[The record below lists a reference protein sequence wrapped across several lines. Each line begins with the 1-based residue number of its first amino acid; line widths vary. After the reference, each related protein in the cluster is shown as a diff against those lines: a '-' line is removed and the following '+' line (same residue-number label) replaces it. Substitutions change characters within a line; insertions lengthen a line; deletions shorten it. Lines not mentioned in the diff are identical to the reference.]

1 VVDDEIECGS
11 LSKKIC
17 EKADK
22 DISLAFLSNIKRTKR
37 LSLRFSVMGVKSLKK
52 LKRIL
57 FGKKK
62 ASGKV
67 RFDFLV
73 LVQCLRF
80 RTGVNLYYNLISISN
95 QTHNTHGK

>member
-37 LSLRFSVMGVKSLKK
+37 LSLRFSVMDAKSLKK
-52 LKRIL
+52 I
-57 FGKKK
+57 KKNSFWQEK
-62 ASGKV
+62 SFVKEP
-67 RFDFLV
+67 
-73 LVQCLRF
+73 
-80 RTGVNLYYNLISISN
+80 ISFSCPSSMPAF
-95 QTHNTHGK
+95 